1 MHVALLTAYAVVTLL
16 FLAVASTTL
25 VWMLHA
31 WQTPDAFEETRFPA
45 GGMASGRSFSL
56 IVPARHEE
64 AVLGATLDRLA
75 ALRHD
80 RFEVLAVVGHD
91 DAGTAEVARA
101 AAERH
106 PERVRVLVDAN
117 WPKNK
122 PKALNTALP
131 ECRGD
136 VVGVFDAEDQVH
148 PDLLGRV
155 SEAFDATGAHI
166 VQGAVQLM
174 NYRDRWYSVRNC
186 LEYFFWFRSRLHF
199 HAGRHFVPLGGNT
212 VFISAPLLRAADGWD
227 PECLAEDCELGARL
241 TGMGARVAVAYD
253 PELATREE
261 TPASLSELARQR
273 SRWNQGFLQV
283 LRKGDWRRLPRRERA
298 LAWFTLSQPFL
309 QAFTGLVMPL
319 SIGSILFLRA
329 PVGLAL
335 ISFAPL
341 LITLTMLGVEVAG
354 LREFCR
360 LYGRRPRLLDYS
372 RLVVGTF
379 PYQLMLAYAA
389 IRAAW
394 RHVRGRRE
402 WEKTAHVGAHLE
414 PQEAT

>member
-1 MHVALLTAYAVVTLL
+1 
-16 FLAVASTTL
+16 
-25 VWMLHA
+25 
-31 WQTPDAFEETRFPA
+31 
-45 GGMASGRSFSL
+45 
-56 IVPARHEE
+56 
-64 AVLGATLDRLA
+64 
-75 ALRHD
+75 
-80 RFEVLAVVGHD
+80 
-91 DAGTAEVARA
+91 
-101 AAERH
+101 
-106 PERVRVLVDAN
+106 
-117 WPKNK
+117 
-122 PKALNTALP
+122 
-131 ECRGD
+131 
-136 VVGVFDAEDQVH
+136 
-148 PDLLGRV
+148 
-155 SEAFDATGAHI
+155 
-166 VQGAVQLM
+166 VQGAVQLV

-212 VFISAPLLRAADGWD
+212 VFISAPLLHAARGWD

-241 TGMGARVAVAYD
+241 TSMGARVAVAYD

-283 LRKGDWRRLPRRERA
+283 LRKGDWRRLPRRERT

-309 QAFTGLVMPL
+309 QAFTAVVMPL

-335 ISFAPL
+335 ISFAPM

-360 LYGRRPRLLDYS
+360 LYGRRPRLLDYG

-389 IRAAW
+389 VRAAW

-414 PQEAT
+414 PREAM

>member
-1 MHVALLTAYAVVTLL
+1 
-16 FLAVASTTL
+16 
-25 VWMLHA
+25 
-31 WQTPDAFEETRFPA
+31 
-45 GGMASGRSFSL
+45 
-56 IVPARHEE
+56 
-64 AVLGATLDRLA
+64 
-75 ALRHD
+75 
-80 RFEVLAVVGHD
+80 
-91 DAGTAEVARA
+91 
-101 AAERH
+101 
-106 PERVRVLVDAN
+106 
-117 WPKNK
+117 
-122 PKALNTALP
+122 
-131 ECRGD
+131 
-136 VVGVFDAEDQVH
+136 
-148 PDLLGRV
+148 
-155 SEAFDATGAHI
+155 
-166 VQGAVQLM
+166 
-174 NYRDRWYSVRNC
+174 
-186 LEYFFWFRSRLHF
+186 
-199 HAGRHFVPLGGNT
+199 
-212 VFISAPLLRAADGWD
+212 
-227 PECLAEDCELGARL
+227 
-241 TGMGARVAVAYD
+241 MGARVAVAYD

-360 LYGRRPRLLDYS
+360 LYGRRPRLLDYA
-372 RLVVGTF
+372 RLVIGTF